1 MFYVRTDASKAA
13 FVGLVELL
21 RAAGDAERRLLD
33 VQWLTPHLASL
44 GAVEISRGEYRR
56 RLDGALALTAP
67 FA

>member
-21 RAAGDAERRLLD
+21 RAAGYAERRLLD

-44 GAVEISRGEYRR
+44 GAVEITRASYRQ
-56 RLDGALALTAP
+56 RLETAVRLADA
-67 FA
+67 FS